1 MSFHR
6 RLEFVIG
13 RQSLAELST
22 VSGGDGVLRTP
33 VTRSPTAG
41 VPGVTEVRSAVS
53 YLRPALQLCTGLR
66 GVPVLR
72 PVAFV
77 LRGLRERCVA
87 LRGVSAL
94 RSVSERSV
102 ASASS
107 GVAYRGVVCALH
119 SPPRVELAPA
129 VQVWRRAAAANKSRR
144 IARRLA
150 RLAAGGT
157 RQVLQ

>member
-6 RLEFVIG
+6 QLEFVIG

-22 VSGGDGVLRTP
+22 VPSGDGAL
-33 VTRSPTAG
+33 RSPVSRFPIAV
-41 VPGVTEVRSAVS
+41 VPRVTELTSAIS
-53 YLRPALQLCTGLR
+53 YPRPTLELR

-72 PVAFV
+72 PVASV

-87 LRGVSAL
+87 LR
-94 RSVSERSV
+94 SVSERPV
-102 ASASS
+102 ASALS
-107 GVAYRGVVCALH
+107 GVAYRGVACALQ

-129 VQVWRRAAAANKSRR
+129 VQVWRRAAAAKLSTR

>member
-1 MSFHR
+1 MGRVSFHR
-6 RLEFVIG
+6 QLKFVIG

-22 VSGGDGVLRTP
+22 VPGGDGVLRSP
-33 VTRSPTAG
+33 VPRFPTAV
-41 VPGVTEVRSAVS
+41 VPRVTELTSAVS
-53 YLRPALQLCTGLR
+53 YPRPVLELR

-72 PVAFV
+72 PVASV

-87 LRGVSAL
+87 LRSVSAL
-94 RSVSERSV
+94 RRVSERSV

-107 GVAYRGVVCALH
+107 GVAYRGVACALQ

-129 VQVWRRAAAANKSRR
+129 VQVWRRAAAAKMSAR